1 MNGFIHRSGNTR
13 RRVGLVCSTLLTASV
28 SSIILVLFVLSGCTN
43 TTSADSDKI
52 LINDSAYILED
63 GATVSTWQFP
73 NDHKLLYLLDDGTE
87 LVATAISV
95 PDAGM
100 VMDGEPSNQLS
111 PAVQNSINAFYA
123 QGSEEYSVQEYLEKA
138 YAEYTAQEDRSGFR
152 CYYIQQSTSISG
164 MNAGIVYCTTSF
176 LLPIDQEEHEQYDI
190 TRAFDRETGALI
202 EGWDLF
208 YGTKDEIVS
217 ALLFPSS
224 DCGTDPDA
232 FASLS
237 AEFKPEYVRFDPDQY
252 VITFPK
258 HTGQNF
264 TMTSPYTEKVRSVLH
279 EWAIPN

>member
-1 MNGFIHRSGNTR
+1 
-13 RRVGLVCSTLLTASV
+13 
-28 SSIILVLFVLSGCTN
+28 
-43 TTSADSDKI
+43 
-52 LINDSAYILED
+52 
-63 GATVSTWQFP
+63 
-73 NDHKLLYLLDDGTE
+73 
-87 LVATAISV
+87 
-95 PDAGM
+95 
-100 VMDGEPSNQLS
+100 MDGEPSNQLS